1 MAEFCLLPPSARPW
15 DVGATASLVL
25 HALVVSPLVLPRSAE
40 SSDVNRIDQ
49 LVTFFIAPDRPGGS
63 AGAGGVDW
71 SGLVEQSGA
80 TEEPLAHAEP
90 EATIPLGPPGELLNP
105 LPSELPPGALIEA
118 ETALTEIEVDSAV
131 VRDPRSAAPVYPA
144 QLLAN
149 NVEGTTFVN
158 YVVDSTGRVD
168 SMSIRVIQSSHPEFT
183 NSVRSALAGMYFRP
197 AIQANRPVRQWV
209 QQNFAFRIV
218 RPAVTPPDSM

>member
-1 MAEFCLLPPSARPW
+1 MADFRVLPPSGRPW
-15 DVGATASLVL
+15 DMGATASFVL
-25 HALVVSPLVLPRSAE
+25 HALIVSPLLLPQN
-40 SSDVNRIDQ
+40 DVSTETSPFDQ
-49 LVTFFIAPDRPGGS
+49 IVTFFVPPDRP
-63 AGAGGVDW
+63 AGAAGGGGVDW
-71 SGLVEQSGA
+71 SGLVEHSGA

-90 EATIPLGPPGELLNP
+90 EETIALGPPGDLLNP
-105 LPSELPPGALIEA
+105 LPTDLPPGALLEE
-118 ETALTEIEVDSAV
+118 ETALTEIEVDSTV

-144 QLLAN
+144 ELLAK

-168 SMSIRVIQSSHPEFT
+168 SLSIRVIQSSHPEFT
-183 NSVRSALAGMYFRP
+183 NSVRNALALMSFRP

-218 RPAVTPPDSM
+218 PPTPAPPDSM

>member
-1 MAEFCLLPPSARPW
+1 MAAFRLLPPSARPW
-15 DVGATASLVL
+15 DLGATASLVL
-25 HALVVSPLVLPRSAE
+25 HALVVAPLVLPRPA
-40 SSDVNRIDQ
+40 DVDQTPRFDQ
-49 LVTFFIAPDRPGGS
+49 LVTFFIPPDRPGGS
-63 AGAGGVDW
+63 AGGGGVDW
-71 SGLVEQSGA
+71 SGLVDGAGA
-80 TEEPLAHAEP
+80 TEEPIAHAEP
-90 EATIPLGPPGELLNP
+90 EATIPLGPPGELINP
-105 LPSELPPGALIEA
+105 LPSDLPPGALIEE

-144 QLLAN
+144 DLLAS

-168 SMSIRVIQSSHPEFT
+168 SMSIRVIHSSHPDFT
-183 NSVRSALAGMYFRP
+183 NSVRNALTLMYFRP

-218 RPAVTPPDSM
+218 RPAPPPPDSM